1 MPALDKRAR
10 DPHAL
15 TENDPLLH
23 PLLES
28 SDPRALD
35 AALEDLFRRAEP
47 VIDAIVGYYRR
58 RTMLDFSECE
68 DVAST
73 VRVRLLLK
81 LQRLARGESEPIAT
95 YEGYVARLTYNAVND
110 VFRGR
115 HPQRAVLKKRLRE
128 IALRDPRFA
137 IETTVHGVVCRLNGQ
152 ASDAVA
158 APVTVALP
166 SDVGDALET
175 LLRAAA
181 GPLLLNDVL
190 SALYTAGAESPAVRG
205 VDRDTPLLRLQ
216 RREDVAWLWNEILLL
231 PPRQRSALLLNLRG
245 DGSGSAVALLILLGI
260 TTFDALAAALEMT
273 AEELAAIWSA
283 LPLDDLTIAE
293 RLGITRQQ
301 VINLRKSARRRL
313 ERRRGAE

>member
-10 DPHAL
+10 DPRAL
-15 TENDPLLH
+15 TENDRLLQ

-28 SDPRALD
+28 SDRRALD
-35 AALEDLFRRAEP
+35 AALEDLFRRAQP
-47 VIDAIVGYYRR
+47 AIDAVIGHYRR
-58 RTMLDFSECE
+58 RTMLDFTECE

-137 IETTVHGVVCRLNGQ
+137 IETTVHGVVCRLNEQ

-181 GPLLLNDVL
+181 GPLLLDDVL
-190 SALYTAGAESPAVRG
+190 AALQPAGAESPAVGG
-205 VDRDTPLLRLQ
+205 VDPDTPLRRLQ
-216 RREDVAWLWNEILLL
+216 RREDVASLWNEILLL
-231 PPRQRSALLLNLRG
+231 PPQQRSALLLNLRG
-245 DGSGSAVALLILLGI
+245 GGSGSAIALLVLLGI
-260 TTFDALAAALEMT
+260 TTFDALAAALAMT
-273 AEELAAIWSA
+273 AEELAAIWGA